1 MHRPLTILTATALSL
16 AALVVAAKADTIY
29 AVSNT
34 DGRLI
39 RYDSADPAGSVVTLS
54 GSGAISAAA
63 GLALGPDG
71 NLYIGE
77 AGNFSTVAPAIR
89 RFNLATNVLST
100 VYTFSS
106 FDVFPG
112 ALAFKGNDLLI
123 GRNPFFDDT
132 GAVVRLANATAG
144 SPTASAYTSGFS
156 LASSPGLA
164 LAADGTLYVS
174 SMTYDFETEI
184 ASGPVVKFDATGA
197 YLGEVI
203 GSGSSNG
210 LFGPTGLGL
219 RGTTLFTSSIM
230 NGGVLKTD
238 LLTDVTTAFGSTGVP
253 FGASPLALLSDG
265 GLVVGSAGGAGA
277 IYRFGSAGDLLDTYN
292 SGLGTVG
299 GLVAMA
305 VPEPSTI
312 VSGAIGIAA
321 AVWLRRR
328 RAGA

>member
-1 MHRPLTILTATALSL
+1 MHRSLTILAATALSF
-16 AALVVAAKADTIY
+16 ASLVAPAKGDTIY

-54 GSGAISAAA
+54 GSGAIVAAA

-71 NLYIGE
+71 QLYIGE
-77 AGNFSTVAPAIR
+77 AGNFSTVAPSIR
-89 RFNLATNVLST
+89 RFNLATNTLST
-100 VYTFSS
+100 VLTFSE

-112 ALAFKGNDLLI
+112 ALVFKGNDLLV
-123 GRNPFFDDT
+123 GRNPFFGDT

-156 LASSPGLA
+156 LASSPGLS

-174 SMTYDFETEI
+174 SMTYDFETDI
-184 ASGPVVKFDATGA
+184 ASGPVVRFDAAGA
-197 YLGEVI
+197 YAGEVI
-203 GSGSSNG
+203 ASGSSSG

-230 NGGVLKTD
+230 NGGVLTTN

-277 IYRFGSAGDLLDTYN
+277 IYRFGAAGDLLETYG
-292 SGLGTVG
+292 SGLGTIG
-299 GLVAMA
+299 GLVAVP

-312 VSGAIGIAA
+312 VTGAIGIAA
-321 AVWLRRR
+321 AAWLRR